1 MAVDKQINNLMG
13 LEPILIARLR
23 TQLADI
29 IPSANILTATDLV
42 GVTQQTQ
49 ISPAVHVVHHDYR
62 VTESRTDG
70 KTAHITQTWLVVVA
84 ARNMRDLKTGDAA
97 RVDAGLI
104 AARVTRALM
113 GFKADL
119 YLPLRFVD
127 GLSSGYQAG
136 WQYLPLTFS
145 TQFVLHSL

>member
-1 MAVDKQINNLMG
+1 MDNKIDNLLG
-13 LEPILIARLR
+13 LEPILIERLR

-29 IPSANILTATDLV
+29 IARANILSATDLA

-49 ISPAVHVVHHDYR
+49 LSPAVHVIYNGHR
-62 VTESRTDG
+62 VTEARSDG
-70 KTAHITQTWLVVVA
+70 KTAHLTQTWLVIVA

-104 AARVTRALM
+104 ANRVLHALM

-119 YLPLRFVD
+119 YLPLRLVD
-127 GLSSGYQAG
+127 GPGAGYEAG
-136 WQYLPLTFS
+136 WQYLPLAFS